1 MSLIKKHYTLGTF
14 SFLPMLCPKCKH
26 EDTRVLDSRDTN
38 EKREIRRRRACNNCN
53 FRFTT
58 FERTEYTN
66 FVVVKKD
73 ESREPYDRQ
82 KLENGIWKACEKR
95 PVTVEDVSN
104 MLDKLEEKWA
114 NLGKEIPSKV
124 IGEDVMNALRE
135 LDEVAYIR
143 FASVYRQFK
152 DIETFKRELQKLL
165 G

>member
-1 MSLIKKHYTLGTF
+1 MI
-14 SFLPMLCPKCKH
+14 CPKCKH

-38 EKREIRRRRACNNCN
+38 EKREIRRRRACNECN

-58 FERTEYTN
+58 FERAEYTN

-82 KLENGIWKACEKR
+82 KLEGGIWKACEKR
-95 PVTVEDVSN
+95 PVTVEQVSG
-104 MLDKLEEKWA
+104 MLDHLEEKWA
-114 NLGKEIPSKV
+114 NLGREVPSKI
-124 IGEDVMNALRE
+124 IGEDVMNSLKE
-135 LDEVAYIR
+135 IDEVAYIR